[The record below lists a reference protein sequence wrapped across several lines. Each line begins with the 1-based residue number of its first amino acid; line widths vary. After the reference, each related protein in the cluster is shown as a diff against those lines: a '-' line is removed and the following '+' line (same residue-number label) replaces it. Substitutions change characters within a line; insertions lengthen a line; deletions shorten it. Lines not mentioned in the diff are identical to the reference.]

1 MTRRHAIVPFLLAIA
16 LAVPAS
22 AQTAGQLTFAS
33 ADEAVKA
40 LVAALQ
46 SSDGAKLLAVLGAGA
61 EPIVSS
67 GDPVADRAEKE
78 GFLASYATK
87 NALVP
92 GDADTMVLE
101 VGQDQW
107 PLPIPVVRRNG
118 RWFFDGAAGAEEI
131 VYRRIGRN
139 ELGAIDVC
147 LGIVAAQEEYAS
159 EGRDG
164 QPAGLYAQKVLS
176 DPGRHNG
183 LYWSVAPGESPSPA
197 GPLLAKASAESYT
210 FAAGSATPYH
220 GYVYRML
227 TAQGSAAPGGAK
239 SYLVDGGMIGG
250 FAFVAYPAEY
260 RQSGVMTFMVGRDGV
275 IYQKD
280 LGPKTAELAREIKD
294 YNPDPSWT
302 PVE

>member
-67 GDPVADRAEKE
+67 GDPVADKAEKE

-101 VGQDQW
+101 VGPDQW

>member
-67 GDPVADRAEKE
+67 GDPVADKAEKE
-78 GFLASYATK
+78 GFLASYAAK

-227 TAQGSAAPGGAK
+227 TAQGPAAPGGAK

>member
-101 VGQDQW
+101 VGPDQW

-227 TAQGSAAPGGAK
+227 TAQGPAAPGGAK

>member
-78 GFLASYATK
+78 GFLASYAAK

>member
-78 GFLASYATK
+78 GFLASYAAK

-101 VGQDQW
+101 VGPDQW

-227 TAQGSAAPGGAK
+227 TAQGPAAPGGAK